1 MYGYLRKLMK
11 TFYQFYE
18 EMMAA
23 NAAGASGGF
32 GADSPAAGP
41 TAGKPSILGKGKMQR
56 RKKVIGLGPGSR
68 KRWMKKDG

>member
-1 MYGYLRKLMK
+1 MK

-41 TAGKPSILGKGKMQR
+41 TAGKPTLIGKMAR

-68 KRWMKKDG
+68 NRWKKKDG

>member
-1 MYGYLRKLMK
+1 MYGHLRELMK
-11 TFYQFYE
+11 SFRTFYE

-41 TAGKPSILGKGKMQR
+41 TAGKPTLIGKMAR

-68 KRWMKKDG
+68 NRWKKKDG

>member
-1 MYGYLRKLMK
+1 MK

-23 NAAGASGGF
+23 NAAGTSGGF

-41 TAGKPSILGKGKMQR
+41 TAGKETPMGKVQKR
-56 RKKVIGLGPGSR
+56 KVIGLGPGSR

>member
-1 MYGYLRKLMK
+1 MK

-23 NAAGASGGF
+23 NAGGTSGGF

-41 TAGKPSILGKGKMQR
+41 TAGKPTLIGKMAR

-68 KRWMKKDG
+68 NRWKKKDG

>member
-1 MYGYLRKLMK
+1 MK

-41 TAGKPSILGKGKMQR
+41 VAGKETPMGKMNRRKKPQIIGKGKYS
-56 RKKVIGLGPGSR
+56 GAR
-68 KRWMKKDG
+68 KRWSENG

>member
-1 MYGYLRKLMK
+1 MK

-23 NAAGASGGF
+23 NAAGTSGGF

-41 TAGKPSILGKGKMQR
+41 TAGKPTLMGKMVK

>member
-1 MYGYLRKLMK
+1 MK

-32 GADSPAAGP
+32 SADSPAAGP
-41 TAGKPSILGKGKMQR
+41 TAGKETPMGKVQK

-68 KRWMKKDG
+68 KRWMQKDG

>member
-1 MYGYLRKLMK
+1 MK

-23 NAAGASGGF
+23 NAAGTSGGF

-41 TAGKPSILGKGKMQR
+41 TAGYSKKMKKPTILARGKM
-56 RKKVIGLGPGSR
+56 PGAR
-68 KRWMKKDG
+68 KRWTQKNG

>member
-1 MYGYLRKLMK
+1 MK

-23 NAAGASGGF
+23 NAAGTSGGF
-32 GADSPAAGP
+32 GANSPAEGP
-41 TAGKPSILGKGKMQR
+41 TAGKSTLMGKMVK

>member
-1 MYGYLRKLMK
+1 MK

-23 NAAGASGGF
+23 NATGTSGGF
-32 GADSPAAGP
+32 GADSPAQGP
-41 TAGKPSILGKGKMQR
+41 TAGKPTLIGKMAR

>member
-1 MYGYLRKLMK
+1 MK

-41 TAGKPSILGKGKMQR
+41 TAGKPTLIGKMAR

-68 KRWMKKDG
+68 KRWMQKDG

>member
-1 MYGYLRKLMK
+1 MYGYPRQLMK

-41 TAGKPSILGKGKMQR
+41 TAGCDSPMGKVQK
-56 RKKVIGLGPGSR
+56 RKKIIGLGPGSR
-68 KRWMKKDG
+68 KRWTKKDG